1 MLADLSNWNPEL
13 FPGLKLLAWLRP
25 KSECTCQKK
34 KKNKSCKCNSR
45 VLLFDTGKAVFTGC
59 KSLEDVNK
67 TRFIIEQLMSDT
79 EFHEKADEPIR
90 KDRFESRREKI
101 IKAAYVEFV
110 GWARPPTKRVKLAD
124 GQDDPVA
131 AVFDFIEGR
140 KVGKKKTAAAAAAAA
155 AVVASPIISACK
167 LDQLEN
173 VSFLASCDHDQ
184 LLEALA
190 FVSERPH
197 EVTEEML
204 ELIESMS

>member
-25 KSECTCQKK
+25 KSECMCQKK

-59 KSLEDVNK
+59 KSLDDVNK
-67 TRFIIEQLMSDT
+67 TRYIIEQLMSDT
-79 EFHEKADEPIR
+79 DFHEKDDEPTR
-90 KDRFESRREKI
+90 KDRFESRRDKI

-110 GWARPPTKRVKLAD
+110 GWARPPSKRIKHD
-124 GQDDPVA
+124 DDPVS
-131 AVFDFIEGR
+131 AVFDYVEGR
-140 KVGKKKTAAAAAAAA
+140 TKKGKTTAVSSG
-155 AVVASPIISACK
+155 AVSTVAPIITACK

-173 VSFLASCDHDQ
+173 VTFLASCDHDQ
-184 LLEALA
+184 LLEALD
-190 FVSERPH
+190 FVHCRPH

-204 ELIESMS
+204 ELIESFT